1 MPFVSRSQMKAAF
14 SGALGPEMKKKASHW
29 AHETKDIRNLPE
41 RKGMVTRAKGKK
53 RGLFERARG

>member
-1 MPFVSRSQMKAAF
+1 MSDARKGNLAPVPRHA
-14 SGALGPEMKKKASHW
+14 

-41 RKGMVTRAKGKK
+41 HKGMVTRAKGKK